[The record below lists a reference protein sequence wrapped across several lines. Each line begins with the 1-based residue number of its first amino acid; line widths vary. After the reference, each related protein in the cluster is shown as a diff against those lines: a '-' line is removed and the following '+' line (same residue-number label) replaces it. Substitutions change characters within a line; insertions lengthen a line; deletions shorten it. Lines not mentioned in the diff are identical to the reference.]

1 MTPLQGGEPERLA
14 RDTGEGKKDGT
25 GIINNKEIN
34 WGKWLEY
41 NVLTK
46 RIRSNI
52 SRLLVFKSG
61 LEHQ

>member
-14 RDTGEGKKDGT
+14 RYMGEGKKDGT

-34 WGKWLEY
+34 WGEWLEY

-46 RIRSNI
+46 RIRSKI
-52 SRLLVFKSG
+52 SRPLVSKSG